1 MWIEGV
7 KRNGRPLVNFFILTY
22 NLTGIG
28 VSRVFLAMIQVKLLS
43 RLNIISSFYGVFEFL
58 GSLFPIVLR
67 AYFWELLEFL
77 TEHSGIRKSNFW

>member
-43 RLNIISSFYGVFEFL
+43 RLNIISFCGVFEFL
-58 GSLFPIVLR
+58 VSLFPIVLR
-67 AYFWELLEFL
+67 AYFRELLEFL